1 VVPEEDGVVR
11 VSTET
16 RCLAHG
22 DEARRT
28 FAGYWRI
35 IYPGSAIIRRVWLDA
50 IVARAERGAEVGRRE
65 ASKTPGT

>member
-1 VVPEEDGVVR
+1 MFNLRAIPEGDGQVR

-16 RCLAHG
+16 RCLANG

-50 IVARAERGAEVGRRE
+50 IIARAVRDAG
-65 ASKTPGT
+65 